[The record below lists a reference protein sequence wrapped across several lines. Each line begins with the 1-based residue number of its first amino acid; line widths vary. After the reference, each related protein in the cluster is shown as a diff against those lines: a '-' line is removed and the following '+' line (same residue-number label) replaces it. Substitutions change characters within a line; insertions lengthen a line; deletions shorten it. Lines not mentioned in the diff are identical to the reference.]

1 VREKVH
7 PASVYPRR
15 IVCLTEETTET
26 LYRLGAGDRVVG
38 VSGYTVRP
46 PEAREKP
53 RVSAF
58 INARFDKI
66 EALDPDLVLAFSDL
80 QADLAAE
87 LIRRGH
93 TVVTFN
99 QRSVAEILQ
108 MIRVLG
114 GIVGESAKAEAL
126 AAELEAGLDAIRTSA
141 ARFPRRPR
149 VFFEEWDDP
158 LISGICWVDELIE
171 VAGGDPLFP
180 ELRRA
185 SLARDRIVAPDRV
198 PPERPDV
205 ILASWCGKR
214 VRKATITGRPGWESV
229 PAVQHGAVW
238 EIKST
243 YILQPGPAA
252 LTEGVR
258 QIHALLARS
267 LNVDL
272 PASLRPAERL
282 DADA

>member
-1 VREKVH
+1 
-7 PASVYPRR
+7 
-15 IVCLTEETTET
+15 
-26 LYRLGAGDRVVG
+26 
-38 VSGYTVRP
+38 
-46 PEAREKP
+46 
-53 RVSAF
+53 
-58 INARFDKI
+58 
-66 EALDPDLVLAFSDL
+66 
-80 QADLAAE
+80 
-87 LIRRGH
+87 
-93 TVVTFN
+93 
-99 QRSVAEILQ
+99 
-108 MIRVLG
+108 
-114 GIVGESAKAEAL
+114 
-126 AAELEAGLDAIRTSA
+126 
-141 ARFPRRPR
+141 
-149 VFFEEWDDP
+149 
-158 LISGICWVDELIE
+158 VDELIE
-171 VAGGDPLFP
+171 VAGGGPLFP